1 MINTAQDFETSVAR
15 VSEAA
20 AVYNPQLNNE
30 MSSAEFNN
38 IFITLENQING
49 LYEKIRL
56 LEDIKDYTKDFVIR
70 AIDERRQQ
78 LTENL
83 KVIEAGVDD
92 FSNKDYVS
100 VGIPFETEVGEV
112 LDRDGTIIPNL
123 ILKDGNLVLASNDTA
138 IKEVL
143 DIQNNGP
150 VQLLEI
156 APEVISD
163 TTTPETLVT
172 ERTAWMPY
180 HTAELFNEGTLDI
193 LNNKPYRSVYDAEEP
208 TVDGL
213 VTEYKIT
220 FDTLSGGCNYFN
232 LSPVNCE
239 VENIELTAGSVV
251 VTLDGSTPYFEE
263 DLDVTS
269 AIVRVRCKD
278 YERDSMVVPRASTED
293 SFDKIITGADILEQ

>member
-1 MINTAQDFETSVAR
+1 MINTAQDFETSVMT

-38 IFITLENQING
+38 IFTTLENQLNQ

-56 LEDIKDYTKDFVIR
+56 LEDIKDYTKDFVVR

-78 LTENL
+78 LIENL
-83 KVIEAGVDD
+83 KVIEASVDD

-100 VGIPFETEVGEV
+100 VGVPLETEVGEV
-112 LDRDGTIIPNL
+112 LDRNGVVLPNL
-123 ILKDGNLVLASNDTA
+123 VVDGGTLILPSNDMA

-150 VQLLEI
+150 VQLLEV
-156 APEVISD
+156 APEIISE
-163 TTTPETLVT
+163 TTTSETFVT
-172 ERTAWMPY
+172 DRTAWMPY

-193 LNNKPYRSVYDAEEP
+193 LDTKPYRSVYDASEP

-213 VTEYKIT
+213 VSEYKIT
-220 FDTLSGGCNYFN
+220 FDTLSGGCNYFE
-232 LSPVNCE
+232 LSPINCE
-239 VENIELTAGSVV
+239 IENIELTAGTVV
-251 VTLDGSTPYFEE
+251 VTLDGSTPYLEE
-263 DLDVTS
+263 DLDITS
-269 AIVRVRCKD
+269 ALVRVRCKD
-278 YERDSMVVPRASTED
+278 YERDSLSVPRMSRED
-293 SFDKIITGADILEQ
+293 SFDKVITGADIF